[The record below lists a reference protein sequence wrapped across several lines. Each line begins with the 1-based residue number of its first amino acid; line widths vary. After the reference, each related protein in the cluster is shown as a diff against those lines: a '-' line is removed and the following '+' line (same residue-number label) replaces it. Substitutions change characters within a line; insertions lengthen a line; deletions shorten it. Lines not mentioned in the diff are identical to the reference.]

1 MVITGGV
8 LLTPFEEIR
17 DPVIFIEKEKIVRIE
32 TKAEEISDDVVIDAK
47 GKYIVPG
54 FIDPHTH
61 IGVYRLEA
69 EPGDHGF
76 ESGDPLTPH
85 LNVSDGL
92 DIYDPAFDDA
102 LKGGVTTIGVL
113 PGSYMSFGTSV
124 ERINIIP
131 GQGAIYKTNKKEIK
145 RYAFLKVAVGEHPK
159 RFLSEQKMVPTTRMG
174 IMAELRSIF
183 IKAKDYMKNEKK
195 KFDPKLEAL
204 IPVIEKKVPLRVH
217 VHTARD
223 ITTFLNFAEE
233 FDIDVIFDHATEA
246 HLVKE
251 KLSDVPIVYGP
262 IVFSRRGTELKNLN
276 SSNLKYMKGLLFS
289 LTTDHP
295 TIPIQYL
302 DLLAGLSIGEGFSE
316 KEALSLITIN
326 AARILGMDDR
336 IGSVEPGKD
345 ADIVV
350 LSGKPFDP
358 ETKVLYTIVDGEIV
372 YKRGDEE

>member
-17 DPVIFIEKEKIVRIE
+17 DPVIFIENEKIVRIE
-32 TKAEEISDDVVIDAK
+32 TKAEEISDDVVIDAR

-76 ESGDPLTPH
+76 ETGDPLTPN

-174 IMAELRSIF
+174 IMAELRSTF

-204 IPVIEKKVPLRVH
+204 IPVIEKKIPLRVH

-223 ITTFLNFAEE
+223 ITTFLNFAKE

-262 IVFSRRGTELKNLN
+262 VVFSRRGTELKNLN
-276 SSNLKYMKGLLFS
+276 SSNLKYMKALLFS

-326 AARILGMDDR
+326 AAKILGMDDR

-345 ADIVV
+345 ADIVI

>member
-17 DPVIFIEKEKIVRIE
+17 DPVIFIENEKIVRIE
-32 TKAEEISDDVVIDAK
+32 TKAKEISDDVVIDAK

-76 ESGDPLTPH
+76 ETGDPLTPH

-204 IPVIEKKVPLRVH
+204 IPVIKKKVPLRVH

-276 SSNLKYMKGLLFS
+276 SSNLKYMKALLFS

>member
-32 TKAEEISDDVVIDAK
+32 TKAKEISDDVVIDAK

-76 ESGDPLTPH
+76 EMGDPLTPH

-159 RFLSEQKMVPTTRMG
+159 RF
-174 IMAELRSIF
+174 
-183 IKAKDYMKNEKK
+183 
-195 KFDPKLEAL
+195 
-204 IPVIEKKVPLRVH
+204 
-217 VHTARD
+217 
-223 ITTFLNFAEE
+223 
-233 FDIDVIFDHATEA
+233 
-246 HLVKE
+246 
-251 KLSDVPIVYGP
+251 
-262 IVFSRRGTELKNLN
+262 
-276 SSNLKYMKGLLFS
+276 
-289 LTTDHP
+289 
-295 TIPIQYL
+295 
-302 DLLAGLSIGEGFSE
+302 
-316 KEALSLITIN
+316 
-326 AARILGMDDR
+326 
-336 IGSVEPGKD
+336 
-345 ADIVV
+345 
-350 LSGKPFDP
+350 
-358 ETKVLYTIVDGEIV
+358 
-372 YKRGDEE
+372 